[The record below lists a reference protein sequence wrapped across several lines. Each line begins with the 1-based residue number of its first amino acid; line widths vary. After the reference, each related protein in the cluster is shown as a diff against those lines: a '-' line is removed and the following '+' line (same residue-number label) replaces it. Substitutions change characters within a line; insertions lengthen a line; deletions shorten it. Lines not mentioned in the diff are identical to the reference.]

1 MSPKKKALALIFL
14 HHHIHD
20 DLKNEY
26 LIGEDPAGLWKSLN
40 DRYDHQKMAILPA
53 AQNEWLN
60 LRVQDYITVFE
71 YNSVIFNTVSRLRLS
86 GEKVSEEQM
95 LKKTLSTFHAS
106 NVLLQL
112 AKHRGRA
119 GEAAGQDRPRGQSS
133 SGCRA
138 GASLRPSPG
147 LGELLQECQMGME
160 RLDAAE
166 AKEAE
171 RVELLKSLPAKE
183 AMLVEEA
190 GRNAGLAADLDE
202 AQAVVEHFKEE
213 AKEEVTQNGH
223 LSSELD
229 DARIALAR

>member
-1 MSPKKKALALIFL
+1 
-14 HHHIHD
+14 
-20 DLKNEY
+20 
-26 LIGEDPAGLWKSLN
+26 
-40 DRYDHQKMAILPA
+40 
-53 AQNEWLN
+53 
-60 LRVQDYITVFE
+60 
-71 YNSVIFNTVSRLRLS
+71 
-86 GEKVSEEQM
+86 
-95 LKKTLSTFHAS
+95 
-106 NVLLQL
+106 
-112 AKHRGRA
+112 
-119 GEAAGQDRPRGQSS
+119 
-133 SGCRA
+133 
-138 GASLRPSPG
+138 
-147 LGELLQECQMGME
+147 MGME